1 MNFDRRTGARRPGV
15 PRPGALIAALLA
27 AFALIATATPSKA
40 AEEDTV
46 EAFSSWEAT
55 GHIYPTGVEESTFV
69 GVLSGIL
76 YVRNADDVI
85 ESGLIM
91 CPGTVTIDTTA
102 GTQHGTAKCVIVTP
116 ESDRV
121 FGSFECDGAYQAGCE
136 GEFTITGGTGSMQ
149 GITGGGPIKLQSA
162 FANAALVPGTVIDQ
176 TAAGLALWPALSY
189 KLP

>member
-1 MNFDRRTGARRPGV
+1 MTFRTRTGAWRSGV
-15 PRPGALIAALLA
+15 PRAFVGALLA
-27 AFALIATATPSKA
+27 ATLVVAASTSPAS
-40 AEEDTV
+40 AEEGTV

-69 GVLSGIL
+69 GVMSGIL
-76 YVRNADDVI
+76 YVRNTDNVI
-85 ESGLIM
+85 EAGLIM
-91 CPGTVTIDTTA
+91 CPGTVTINTTD

-136 GEFTITGGTGSMQ
+136 GEFTLTGGTGSMQ

-162 FANAALVPGTVIDQ
+162 FANAALMPGTVIDQ

-189 KLP
+189 TLP